1 MGASELTYDLFWSF
15 RSPFS
20 YLLTR
25 RLRALE
31 AEFAVRCN
39 PRPVYPAAVRSPEF
53 FDTRDPLWFSYF
65 MIDMRREAAFHGL
78 PLRWPRPDPV
88 KRAPDGSYPKDQPYI
103 HRLTFLA
110 VAAAERGRGLE
121 FLDEAGTV
129 LWGGQVQGWHEGE
142 HIAGAAERAGLD
154 YAELSA
160 AVDGEPDRYA
170 AAVAANQAAQRE
182 GGHYGVPLMV
192 LEGEPFFGQD
202 RFDQL
207 KWRLLQK
214 GLQVRDPA
222 VGPGRA

>member
-1 MGASELTYDLFWSF
+1 MGASEFTYDLFWSF

-65 MIDMRREAAFHGL
+65 TIDMRREAAFHGL

-88 KRAPDGSYPKDQPYI
+88 KRDPDGSYPKDQPYI

-110 VAAAERGRGLE
+110 VAAAERGRGHGGRGRGRRGVRGAPGGVLRGA
-121 FLDEAGTV
+121 LPVVADHPAAAEARPGQGSGEHRPRAAAP
-129 LWGGQVQGWHEGE
+129 LRGGQYPHRLRQRGRQGS
-142 HIAGAAERAGLD
+142 AESL
-154 YAELSA
+154 L
-160 AVDGEPDRYA
+160 
-170 AAVAANQAAQRE
+170 RE
-182 GGHYGVPLMV
+182 TKTRLPGPLT
-192 LEGEPFFGQD
+192 LGNAPSFRISTGKARHD
-202 RFDQL
+202 SHL
-207 KWRLLQK
+207 
-214 GLQVRDPA
+214 
-222 VGPGRA
+222 